1 MKTAFCFPGQGSQTV
16 GMGVAFADVSPAA
29 AAVFAEASEAFGADL
44 LELCRSGPQE
54 RLDQTEITQPA
65 LTTASV
71 ACLAAVREAGVT
83 ADVAIGHSAG
93 EYAAL
98 VAAGILGIGDAVR
111 LTRARG
117 EATAAAAVRTPGSM
131 SAIIG
136 LDDAQVEALCAGIE
150 GVWVANY
157 NCPGQIVVSGETA
170 AVEQLNEAA
179 KEAGARRALTLAV
192 SGAFHSPLTAAA
204 ADDLRPALAAATFRA
219 PSSAFFSTV
228 TCQLEDEANIG
239 QILEDQLGAPVRFT
253 QAIQALATMGVTTC
267 IEVGPGG
274 VLAGLMRRIDRN
286 LTALAISDPESLAK
300 AQEVL
305 GNG

>member
-1 MKTAFCFPGQGSQTV
+1 LSTAFCFPGQGSQAV
-16 GMGVAFADVSPAA
+16 GMGVAFADASPAA
-29 AAVFAEASEAFGADL
+29 AAVFAEASEAFGDDL
-44 LELCRSGPQE
+44 LGLCRSGPQE
-54 RLDQTEITQPA
+54 RLDRTEITQPA

-71 ACLAAVREAGVT
+71 ACLAAVREAGIE

-98 VAAGILGIGDAVR
+98 VAAGIIGIADAVR

-117 EATAAAAVRTPGSM
+117 EATAAAAARTPGSM
-131 SAIIG
+131 AAIIG
-136 LDDAQVEALCAGIE
+136 LDDEVVEGLCDAID

-157 NCPGQIVVSGETA
+157 NCPGQVVVSGETA
-170 AVEQLNEAA
+170 AVEALNAA
-179 KEAGARRALTLAV
+179 ATEAGARRALTLAV

-204 ADDLRPALAAATFRA
+204 ADDLRPALAAATFAQPAIR
-219 PSSAFFSTV
+219 FFSTV
-228 TCQLEDEANIG
+228 TCAAEDESGIA

-253 QAIQALATMGVTTC
+253 QAIRALAADGVTTC

-274 VLAGLMRRIDRN
+274 VLAGLIRRIDRGI
-286 LTALAISDPESLAK
+286 TALSIADPEGLAK

-305 GNG
+305 HG

>member
-16 GMGVAFADVSPAA
+16 GMGVAFADASAAA

-44 LELCRSGPQE
+44 LQLCRSGPQE

-71 ACLAAVREAGVT
+71 ACLAAVREAGID

-98 VAAGILGIGDAVR
+98 VAAGILGVGDAVR

-117 EATAAAAVRTPGSM
+117 EATAAARTPGAM

-136 LDDAQVEALCAGIE
+136 LEDAQVEELCDGIE

-157 NCPGQIVVSGETA
+157 NCPGQVVVSGESA

-204 ADDLRPALAAATFRA
+204 ADDLRPALLAATFSA
-219 PSSAFFSTV
+219 PTSGFFSTV
-228 TCQLEDEANIG
+228 TCRLEDETNVV

-253 QAIQALATMGVTTC
+253 QAIQALAAAGVTTC